1 MHKQLCIMKYWYEIM
16 SSSNLLTTLLYEQ
29 VLEGKI
35 RGTVRAYV
43 VKSLLDNYG
52 FTYEWNN
59 VTVIDLSS
67 VFFSKKEC

>member
-1 MHKQLCIMKYWYEIM
+1 MKYWYEIM